1 MTDQIQIVYVR
12 IQLVVEQ
19 IQLVYDRIQ
28 PGPIRIQIVYIQIQL
43 VPDRIQIVYIQIQLV
58 PDRIQTDIPFR
69 GSMAPFER
77 SLDPRRGF
85 LNMVP
90 PFEGLRPLEGWGV
103 LLYSSDVYFWYVFLG
118 FTSYRAYLEKE

>member
-28 PGPIRIQIVYIQIQL
+28 PGPI
-43 VPDRIQIVYIQIQLV
+43 RIQIVYIQIQLV